1 MSDLTVAHTILE
13 QLGGR
18 QFLALTGCKN
28 LVGGD
33 RSLSMRL
40 SKNKSKANRMTVTLE
55 PDDTYTVEFVHET
68 MPRLDKAT
76 FEYVDGKRE
85 VKLLREGVYC
95 DMLQDLFEEATG
107 LYVTLHPRA

>member
-1 MSDLTVAHTILE
+1 MSDLTVAKAVLE
-13 QLGGR
+13 RLGGG

-55 PDDTYTVEFVHET
+55 ADDTYTVEFVRET
-68 MPRLDKAT
+68 MPRLSSKT
-76 FEYVDGKRE
+76 FEYTEGGRE
-85 VKLLREGVYC
+85 VMLRREGVYR
-95 DMLQDLFEEATG
+95 DMLKDLFEEATG
-107 LYVTLHPRA
+107 LYVTLYPRS